1 MENTLQIDS
10 LDKKIIKLI
19 TQNAR
24 IPYLEVARECD
35 VSGAAIH
42 QRIQKL
48 SNLGV
53 ITGSKF
59 IIEPKKVGYKTC
71 AYMGIF
77 LEQASLYNAVLEEL
91 RKVPEITQCHFTT
104 GNYSVFIKIFARD
117 NEHLKSI
124 LTDDI
129 QVIPG
134 IARTETFISLLRG
147 TLLHPRANM
156 IQMIWRI
163 RVSTIGHLIQ
173 I

>member
-1 MENTLQIDS
+1 MEESLHIDS

-24 IPYLEVARECD
+24 IPYLEVARECN

-48 SNLGV
+48 TNIGV

-59 IIEPKKVGYKTC
+59 MIEPKKVGFKTT

-77 LEQASLYNAVLEEL
+77 LEQASLYNTVMDEL
-91 RKVPEITQCHFTT
+91 KKIPETTQCHFTT

-117 NEHLKSI
+117 NEHLKSV
-124 LTDDI
+124 LTDKI
-129 QVIPG
+129 QIIPG
-134 IARTETFISLLRG
+134 IARTETFISLEVGFSRG
-147 TLLHPRANM
+147 IP
-156 IQMIWRI
+156 IE
-163 RVSTIGHLIQ
+163 
-173 I
+173 

>member
-19 TQNAR
+19 TRNAR
-24 IPYLEVARECD
+24 IPYLEVARECN

-48 SNLGV
+48 TNLGV

-134 IARTETFISLLRG
+134 IARTETFISLEVGFDRSI
-147 TLLHPRANM
+147 P
-156 IQMIWRI
+156 IE
-163 RVSTIGHLIQ
+163 
-173 I
+173 

>member
-1 MENTLQIDS
+1 MEESLQIDS
-10 LDKKIIKLI
+10 LDKKIIKLV

-24 IPYLEVARECD
+24 IPYLEVARECH

-48 SNLGV
+48 TNLGV

-59 IIEPKKVGYKTC
+59 IIEPKKVGFKTT

-77 LEQASLYNAVLEEL
+77 LEQASLYNSVMDEL
-91 RKVPEITQCHFTT
+91 KKIPEITQCHFTT

-117 NEHLKSI
+117 NEHLKAV
-124 LTDDI
+124 LTDKI

-134 IARTETFISLLRG
+134 ISRTETFISLEVGFNRSI
-147 TLLHPRANM
+147 P
-156 IQMIWRI
+156 ID
-163 RVSTIGHLIQ
+163 
-173 I
+173 

>member
-1 MENTLQIDS
+1 MKMENALHIDS

-48 SNLGV
+48 TNLGV

-59 IIEPKKVGYKTC
+59 IIEPKKIGFKTC

-77 LEQASLYNAVLEEL
+77 LEQASLYSTVLEEL
-91 RKVPEITQCHFTT
+91 RKIPEITQCHFTT

-124 LTDDI
+124 LTDKI
-129 QVIPG
+129 QVIQG
-134 IARTETFISLLRG
+134 IARTETFISLEVGFNRSI
-147 TLLHPRANM
+147 P
-156 IQMIWRI
+156 IE
-163 RVSTIGHLIQ
+163 
-173 I
+173 